1 MGVLWELLFDDVV
14 FDEECVK
21 ELVFFLEEWFNF
33 SCFWDVSIWGGY
45 VVKGKKRKLDI
56 VEIFFIFVWMWGF
69 CLIDL
74 FRMLVKD
81 GNVMSILKIEFIVGM
96 KKFNVLFK
104 DY

>member
-1 MGVLWELLFDDVV
+1 M
-14 FDEECVK
+14 
-21 ELVFFLEEWFNF
+21 
-33 SCFWDVSIWGGY
+33 
-45 VVKGKKRKLDI
+45 VKGKKRKLDI